1 MHEFSLAEVAMV
13 LIGAGLTLAFGAW
26 AAVVYRSTD
35 KMEKRLESVSIA
47 MGRHVERAVDEIAKL
62 RQEIHMDRVLNERRF
77 ARLEQA
83 TGLRGGSMDSD

>member
-13 LIGAGLTLAFGAW
+13 LIGTGLTLAFGAW
-26 AAVVYRSTD
+26 AAVVYRSSD
-35 KMEKRLESVSIA
+35 KMEKRLESVSEA

-77 ARLEQA
+77 TRLEQA
-83 TGLRGGSMDSD
+83 TGLRGGVRDSD